1 MGSVDNGVPYIA
13 DHHFI
18 GQMHEFRRVIPW
30 MDDDASGFGDSN
42 ADYETTAIAG
52 NTFDYPYLHGQAFAK
67 AGYSFVSASA
77 NAVENGSVKLTDYPV
92 VDWIL
97 GKQREGVVARGAMPP
112 KYKTFTKEA
121 MDAITEFCHQG
132 GHILVSGAF
141 VGTDLWDSPYA
152 AEDDRAWA
160 METLKYRWRNNNGA
174 VTGKIKA
181 VPSPFPS
188 IRGDYSYYHTLNSE
202 SYVVETPT
210 RLNLPMKEHSP
221 YSAIR
226 KTTSV
231 PVYSTEGNNTTP
243 ACWDFLWKQ
252 SEDRMHAI
260 G

>member
-1 MGSVDNGVPYIA
+1 
-13 DHHFI
+13 
-18 GQMHEFRRVIPW
+18 
-30 MDDDASGFGDSN
+30 
-42 ADYETTAIAG
+42 
-52 NTFDYPYLHGQAFAK
+52 
-67 AGYSFVSASA
+67 
-77 NAVENGSVKLTDYPV
+77 
-92 VDWIL
+92 
-97 GKQREGVVARGAMPP
+97 
-112 KYKTFTKEA
+112 

-202 SYVVETPT
+202 SYVVENPDAIEPADERAFTIF
-210 RLNLPMKEHSP
+210 RYSENNL
-221 YSAIR
+221 SAGVLYR
-226 KTTSV
+226 GEQ
-231 PVYSTEGNNTTP
+231 YNT
-243 ACWDFLWKQ
+243 CVLGFLEALRGQ
-252 SEDRMHAI
+252 DARV